1 MKAVWRH
8 FRSGKEVVMEDNL
21 AGKIDH
27 TLLKPEA
34 AETEIRKLCEEAK
47 KYHFASVCINP
58 KHVRA
63 AAGYL
68 KGTGVSVC
76 TVIGFPLGANTSEI
90 KAAEAE
96 KAVQDGADECD
107 MVIDIGSAKEH
118 DYDAVE
124 KDVAAVRASVAD
136 GRVLK
141 VIIEVCLLT
150 DEEKREVC
158 RRCIKAKAD
167 FVKTSTGFSK
177 GGATAADV
185 RLMKEAVGGRAK
197 VKAAGGIRDRK
208 TAEEMIAAGADRIGT
223 SHGVEIVTGEE

>member
-1 MKAVWRH
+1 
-8 FRSGKEVVMEDNL
+8 MEENL

-34 AETEIRKLCEEAK
+34 SDAEIRKLCEEAK

-96 KAVQDGADECD
+96 KAVRDGADECD

-124 KDVAAVRASVAD
+124 KDVAAVRAAVAD
-136 GRVLK
+136 GQILK
-141 VIIEVCLLT
+141 VIIEACLLT

-158 RRCIKAKAD
+158 RRCVKAKAD

-185 RLMKEAVGGRAK
+185 RLMTEAVGGRAK

>member
-1 MKAVWRH
+1 
-8 FRSGKEVVMEDNL
+8 MEENL

-34 AETEIRKLCEEAK
+34 SDAEIRKLCEEAK
-47 KYHFASVCINP
+47 KYYFASVCINP

-96 KAVQDGADECD
+96 KAVRDGADECD

-124 KDVAAVRASVAD
+124 KDVAAVRAAVAD
-136 GRVLK
+136 GRILK
-141 VIIEVCLLT
+141 VIIEACLLT

-158 RRCIKAKAD
+158 RRCVKAKAD

-185 RLMKEAVGGRAK
+185 RLMTEAVGGRAK

-223 SHGVEIVTGEE
+223 SHGVEIVTGGE